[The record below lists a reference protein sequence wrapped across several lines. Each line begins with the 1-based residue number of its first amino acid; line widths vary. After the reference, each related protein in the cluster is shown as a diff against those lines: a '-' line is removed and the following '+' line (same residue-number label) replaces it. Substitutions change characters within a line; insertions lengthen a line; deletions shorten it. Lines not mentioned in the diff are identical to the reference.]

1 MKKILKNNLIN
12 ILFLIYDELL
22 FALMFLN
29 NLKKETLISS
39 FIYILFISF
48 IITLFT
54 SLFNEKANRIINY
67 IIYFLISTWFAGQFV
82 IKNFMDTFFSFSM
95 FTIAEQVTSFMKEVF
110 FVIFQNLYGI
120 ILFFIPLLVFI
131 LFNKKFD
138 FNTKKIK
145 NNLLIYLVL
154 IPLSL
159 GCYLMYLNT
168 KKNET
173 LGVYD
178 LYYNVNNPNLAIQK
192 LGVLSS
198 GTLDVYRSIFGFND
212 KIVKVNKEIN
222 KSNSTYEDN
231 ILNISL
237 KENTPTVIKE
247 YVENTTPSKK
257 NEYTGYFKNKNLIFV
272 VAESYSEIGVNKD
285 ITPTLYK
292 LIHSGF
298 VFDNFYVPYYL
309 STIGGE
315 FQSLTGLYPDSSIL
329 SIWEDGTNTFPYGI
343 ATKFKENG
351 YNTYA
356 FHNHSGY
363 FQNRNK
369 YLKSLGFDNF
379 KACEMGLNINCD
391 VWPESDI
398 EMIDE
403 SIKDY
408 IDSDKPFMTYYMT
421 VSGHLEYTFNDNYIA
436 SKNKSL
442 VENLPLSEK
451 AMAYTSSMIEL
462 DKALE
467 LLINKLEEKK
477 KLDDTVII
485 LLADH
490 YPYGLDIDEINE
502 LSSYKRDSL
511 FEINHNSLILWNSKM
526 PTTKID
532 KVGMPIDVLPTIYN
546 LFNIPYDSRLFAG
559 TDLLSDSPGLVILNN
574 RSWITNNGKYNS
586 IDNTF
591 TGTNGKEYIN
601 YINNIIQNKISYS
614 KTIFN
619 TDGYK
624 YIEENS

>member
-67 IIYFLISTWFAGQFV
+67 IIYFLISTWFAVQFV

-110 FVIFQNLYGI
+110 LVIFQNLYGI
-120 ILFFIPLLVFI
+120 ILFFIPFLVLI
-131 LFNKKFD
+131 LFNKKID
-138 FNTKKIK
+138 FNTKKIR

-222 KSNSTYEDN
+222 ISNSTYEDN

-442 VENLPLSEK
+442 VDNLPLSEK
-451 AMAYTSSMIEL
+451 TMAYTSSMIEL

-467 LLINKLEEKK
+467 LLINKLEEKN

-511 FEINHNSLILWNSKM
+511 FEINHNSLILWNSKIA
-526 PTTKID
+526 TTKIN

-591 TGTNGKEYIN
+591 TGTNDKEYIN

>member
-526 PTTKID
+526 PATKID

>member
-39 FIYILFISF
+39 FIYILFVSF

-110 FVIFQNLYGI
+110 LVIFQNLYGI
-120 ILFFIPLLVFI
+120 ILFFIPFLVLI
-131 LFNKKFD
+131 LFNKKID
-138 FNTKKIK
+138 FNTKKIR

-212 KIVKVNKEIN
+212 KIVKVNKENNI
-222 KSNSTYEDN
+222 SNSTYEDN

-247 YVENTTPSKK
+247 YIENTTPSKK

-442 VENLPLSEK
+442 VDNLPLSEK
-451 AMAYTSSMIEL
+451 TMAYTSSMIEL

-467 LLINKLEEKK
+467 LLINKLEEKN

-511 FEINHNSLILWNSKM
+511 FEINHNSLILWNSKIA
-526 PTTKID
+526 TTKIN

-591 TGTNGKEYIN
+591 TGTNDKEYIN

>member
-110 FVIFQNLYGI
+110 LVIFQNLYGI
-120 ILFFIPLLVFI
+120 ILFFIPFLVLI
-131 LFNKKFD
+131 LFNKKID
-138 FNTKKIK
+138 FNTKKIR

-222 KSNSTYEDN
+222 ISNSTYEDN

-247 YVENTTPSKK
+247 YIENTTPSKK

-442 VENLPLSEK
+442 VDNLPLSEK

-467 LLINKLEEKK
+467 LLINKLEEKN

-511 FEINHNSLILWNSKM
+511 FEINHNSLILWNSKIA
-526 PTTKID
+526 TTKIN

-591 TGTNGKEYIN
+591 TGTNDKEYIN

>member
-67 IIYFLISTWFAGQFV
+67 IIYFLISTWFAVQFV

-110 FVIFQNLYGI
+110 LVIFQNLYGI
-120 ILFFIPLLVFI
+120 ILFFIPFLVLI
-131 LFNKKFD
+131 LFNKKID
-138 FNTKKIK
+138 FNTKKIR

-212 KIVKVNKEIN
+212 KIVKVNKENNI
-222 KSNSTYEDN
+222 SNSTYEDN

-247 YVENTTPSKK
+247 YIENTTPSKK

-442 VENLPLSEK
+442 VDNLPLSEK

-467 LLINKLEEKK
+467 LLINKLEEKN

-511 FEINHNSLILWNSKM
+511 FEINHNSLILWNSKIA
-526 PTTKID
+526 TTKIN

-591 TGTNGKEYIN
+591 TGTNDKEYIN

>member
-526 PTTKID
+526 PATKID

-591 TGTNGKEYIN
+591 TGTNGKKYIN